1 MNLFIYMPKP
11 GKKGGRLLAE
21 AVPLATHESL
31 EVFTDL
37 PSFAAR
43 VRRPKE
49 PGSVVLVY
57 DPTHDDLR
65 GLASLRDCLKWTR
78 VLLAL
83 SDQGEETIA
92 LAHKLFPTYIGY
104 IDNGLT
110 GILSILRQ
118 LAKDRA
124 EPPGSVIKSM
134 SESPGT

>member
-21 AVPLATHESL
+21 VVPLATHESM

-37 PSFAAR
+37 PSLAAR

-49 PGSVVLVY
+49 PGSVLLVY
-57 DPTHDDLR
+57 DPADEDLR
-65 GLASLRDCLKWTR
+65 GLAGLRDCLKWTR

-83 SDQGEETIA
+83 SDEGEETIA

-124 EPPGSVIKSM
+124 EPRGPVIKSNT
-134 SESPGT
+134 EGTAS